1 MKKPSLMF
9 VAGILTG
16 IIVSIALVVV
26 FAPKLL
32 FRVSESQYDFERTKV
47 LIEESTAAENWS
59 MPHQY
64 NLQATME
71 KHGFDVQPVTV
82 FSICKPDIAVRILDQ
97 DEKRHISAMMPCRIA
112 IYETKDGKT
121 YVSRMNAGLLSK
133 LLGSDVNAIMGEAG
147 EGSEKILDAV
157 LKK

>member
-1 MKKPSLMF
+1 MF